1 MAQIEDVTNRSHT
14 AGDLGHEGAEPSSR
28 QIQADI
34 DRTRSNMDQTFDAI
48 ESKLTP
54 SQLLQEA
61 WGIFKGGS
69 GAGASKAMQIAK
81 QHPLPAAVIGLGL
94 GWLLLDSSRNT
105 RSDRRFADDR
115 GDRYDRFGR
124 SRQSYAG
131 APDYPG
137 TRDAFREDWQSEGE
151 GKLGAAKDAVKSAAG
166 SAADL
171 ASNAKEKVSDFASQA
186 GDKFGDLTDRVK
198 EQASGLTDKVK
209 EQASD
214 LGDRVHEGTRKAKL
228 GFWQLLEE
236 RPLVVGAATLA
247 VGLLAGLSIPSTDVE
262 DEFMG
267 ETRDQLFDSA
277 KETGRE
283 MLDKSKH
290 VADAA
295 VDAVKHAA
303 EEQNLSVDSLADKV
317 KTVAN
322 QAKEAVKTEAK
333 NQNLTPEALGGQGQQ
348 GPQGQPAQNAAG
360 GQGGQAKPGQ
370 PQPAKPAEA
379 KPGQPQQQ
387 QQGKAPEAK
396 QPEVAKTEVRE
407 PEFAK
412 R

>member
-69 GAGASKAMQIAK
+69 GAGANKAMQIAK

-105 RSDRRFADDR
+105 HKDRRFQDDR
-115 GDRYDRFGR
+115 ADRYDRFGR

-186 GDKFGDLTDRVK
+186 GDKLGDLTDKVK

-228 GFWQLLEE
+228 SFWQLLEE

-333 NQNLTPEALGGQGQQ
+333 NQNLTPETFGGQGQ
-348 GPQGQPAQNAAG
+348 QGQPAQNAAP
-360 GQGGQAKPGQ
+360 GQGGQ
-370 PQPAKPAEA
+370 A

-387 QQGKAPEAK
+387 QQGKAPDAK
-396 QPEVAKTEVRE
+396 QPEAAKTEVRE